1 MKFPKSKISIPDLI
15 IKLKKKK
22 YIYIFSSCLL
32 LVILYFSISGTERST
47 LPTFTV
53 KKGDFVISITES
65 GELKAASNF
74 TLVAPRIW
82 GKLRI
87 VRLANEGTTVKEGD
101 MLIQFDQTE
110 MMKSFNDKKNELNVQ
125 ESELRKLKAD
135 QEANMSRLEAD
146 VDNARI
152 TYELSKLNV
161 ERMKFESESQQKQA
175 QLELER
181 NKNNYDGSK
190 QKITSQKIIN
200 QSDLNKLFIKLKQI
214 KSDIEKVQKDMDAL
228 VVKAPLPGL
237 VVYEYNWQ
245 TGKKIAIGD
254 EPWPGGALISLPD
267 LSKVQVLTMVNEID
281 VSKVKPGQPVNIKLD
296 AFPDKSFTGKI
307 NSIATIGKNKDD
319 NSSVKVFDVVVDV
332 DNVDPV
338 FKPGMTT
345 SNEIITEVVK
355 NAVSVPLEAVFEK
368 DAKVVVYKMD
378 GNNPVPVEVKFG
390 KKNSDF
396 IIIESGLNSGDL
408 VSLKDPSLK
417 DDSPAD
423 ESGKKADTKK
433 PEMNRPQGAVRVTG
447 R

>member
-1 MKFPKSKISIPDLI
+1 MKSLKKFFRIQDLI
-15 IKLKKKK
+15 INIKKRKFL
-22 YIYIFSSCLL
+22 YIIIGILPLIVIYFLL
-32 LVILYFSISGTERST
+32 SGKEKGS
-47 LPTFTV
+47 LPTYTI
-53 KKGDFVISITES
+53 KKSDFIISITES

-87 VRLANEGTTVKEGD
+87 VRLAPEGTTVKEGD

-110 MMKSFNDKKNELNVQ
+110 MLKSLNDKKNELNVQ
-125 ESELRKLKAD
+125 ESEIKKLKAD
-135 QEANMSRLEAD
+135 QEANMARLEAD

-152 TYELSKLNV
+152 TFELSKLNV

-190 QKITSQKIIN
+190 QKIISQKIIN
-200 QSDLNKLFIKLKQI
+200 QSDVNKLYIRQKQI
-214 KSDIEKVQKDMDAL
+214 RSDIEKVQKDMDAL

-245 TGKKIAIGD
+245 TGKKISIGD

-281 VSKVKPGQPVNIKLD
+281 VSKVKKDQKVKVKLD
-296 AFPDKSFTGKI
+296 AFPDKSFTGKV
-307 NSIATIGKNKDD
+307 NSVATIGKNKDD

-332 DNVDPV
+332 DDVDPV

-355 NAVSVPLEAVFEK
+355 NAVSIPLEAVFEK
-368 DAKVVVYKMD
+368 DTMVIVYKME
-378 GNNPVPVEVKFG
+378 GSSPIPCEVKLG

-396 IIIESGLNSGDL
+396 VIIESGLNAGDV
-408 VSLKDPSLK
+408 VSLRDPNIETT
-417 DDSPAD
+417 DDAS
-423 ESGKKADTKK
+423 EKKA
-433 PEMNRPQGAVRVTG
+433 PEIKNQPVRKQENAVRIMV